1 MHLTTETQSPDL
13 TLHFVA
19 SPDAAGRLGRNLK
32 PGEVR
37 LSRRGETGDEALAL
51 APATAADARDLGRA
65 LAKLARDLGAGAL
78 SVDACDFAA
87 ALAGAA
93 AAASW
98 QDRRYKGTA
107 TQGEGAGAAGEG
119 AAGEAGELRLHVSGL
134 SAGEQRRVEG
144 LLRGVTFA
152 RELTSAPANVL
163 NPATL
168 ARAARELASEHLHVE
183 VWDESDIQARGMGLL
198 LAVAAGSETGPRLIR
213 LTLPARGERRRV
225 IALVGKGITFDTGG
239 YSLKPAAGMYG
250 MKNDMGGAA
259 TVLGALA
266 ALSELREQ
274 VPEGVEVRAYVAAAE
289 NMVGPRAMRP
299 GDIYRAANG
308 KTVEVTN
315 TDAEGRLVLGDAL
328 TVACDEGAT
337 EVIDLATL
345 TGVKVSALGNDMAA
359 LFCNDRALAAG
370 LEQAA
375 ESAGEMVWELPLHR
389 PYLRGYQKNTLADLK
404 NNDMQ
409 PAGASIKAALFLQE
423 FVTRPWAHLDIA
435 GNAEKDSVATGWGV
449 GTLVEYVLAQG

>member
-1 MHLTTETQSPDL
+1 MHLTTQPSSPDL
-13 TLHFVA
+13 TLHFAA
-19 SPDAAGRLGRNLK
+19 STDAAGRVGQGLK
-32 PGEVR
+32 PGELR
-37 LSRRGETGDEALAL
+37 LLARHEAHDGALAL
-51 APATAADARDLGRA
+51 APTTPADAREVGRA
-65 LAKLARDLGAGAL
+65 LAKLARELGASAL
-78 SVDACDFAA
+78 SVDECDFPA

-93 AAASW
+93 AAAGW
-98 QDRRYKGTA
+98 QDRRYKS
-107 TQGEGAGAAGEG
+107 EG
-119 AAGEAGELRLHVSGL
+119 AAGALESGEMQLHVSGL
-134 SAGEQRRVEG
+134 SEAERRRVEG

-152 RELTSAPANVL
+152 RELTSAPANVI

-168 ARAARELASEHLHVE
+168 AREARGLASEHLQVE

-213 LTLPARGERRRV
+213 LSLPARGQRRKV

-239 YSLKPAAGMYG
+239 YSLKAAAGMYG

-259 TVLGALA
+259 AVLGAMA

-389 PYLRGYQKNTLADLK
+389 PYLRSYQKDTLADLK
-404 NNDMQ
+404 NSDMQ